1 MKQEANS
8 EGLKNLKSTWEEKLR
23 HVQYPL
29 QNNNADVDQTKTH
42 QWLPSAGIKAETE
55 EIILATQDQSLL
67 TRNYQAKVMT
77 NGAIQDA
84 IYALK
89 MGKSLAI

>member
-1 MKQEANS
+1 MKQKANS
-8 EGLKNLKSTWEEKLR
+8 EGLKNLKSTWEEKPR
-23 HVQYPL
+23 H
-29 QNNNADVDQTKTH
+29 DQKKTH